1 MARGYTRRAMAKET
15 RPQQPT
21 DPRVTGIDRLT
32 LASLRRRPSQQRG
45 VQRVIDV
52 LDAFE
57 QLLQR
62 KRCEEITMDDLSRT
76 AGIQIGSLYHFFPDM
91 TSVILTVLERALA
104 DETSVFEVRPG
115 DAKLDFLG
123 YMTAIERRMT
133 SVWRRHGSLMAVFF
147 AYQRHP
153 LIWRI
158 TRQQR
163 ERTAMLVAAKLRQL
177 APALDAARAQALGRM
192 VGVVMAVLIDN
203 LEFLPEPERRGLRE
217 ETQLLLCRH
226 VAAEGVPVGHGD
238 RAPARR
244 PARIA
249 RVSRVARAARS

>member
-1 MARGYTRRAMAKET
+1 MGKAKRQRSANT
-15 RPQQPT
+15 
-21 DPRVTGIDRLT
+21 PRITGIDRLT

-45 VQRVIDV
+45 VQRIVDV

-57 QLLQR
+57 RLLQR

-76 AGIQIGSLYHFFPDM
+76 AGIQIGSLYHFFPDI

-115 DAKLDFLG
+115 DAKLGFVG
-123 YMTAIERRMT
+123 YIDAIERRMT

-153 LIWRI
+153 LIWSI

-163 ERTAMLVAAKLRQL
+163 ERTATLVAAKLQQL
-177 APALDAARAQALGRM
+177 APSLDAARARELGRM

-203 LEFLPEPERRGLRE
+203 LEFLPEPERKGLRE

-226 VAAEGVPVGHGD
+226 VAAEGVPVGRGD

-244 PARIA
+244 PARSA
-249 RVSRVARAARS
+249 RVSRGARAARS